1 MTPTSTLSAPSG
13 LRQDAGMW
21 IMLSMVI
28 GLAWPAPAD
37 RDEAI
42 RSVKDDPSIQQ
53 SLPSAPARRAATSTP
68 RSRERIRRR
77 SEAGSSIASMLL
89 WIVLGIVVLAIAIV
103 IGREVITRPAT
114 AQSSDSTPDDAPI
127 EALKVAAGTLDDAE
141 KLAAAGRF
149 GEAIHT
155 LLLQTF
161 ETIGRHAA
169 LPASLTSREI
179 LRRVRAEETAIAAL
193 RQLVASVEVCI
204 FGGDQPGAAEYA
216 TCRESF
222 ERVLNT
228 RGVEVI

>member
-1 MTPTSTLSAPSG
+1 
-13 LRQDAGMW
+13 MW
-21 IMLSMVI
+21 IMLSLVI
-28 GLAWPAPAD
+28 GLAWPASAD
-37 RDEAI
+37 QDEAI
-42 RSVKDDPSIQQ
+42 RSVKNDDSIQQ
-53 SLPSAPARRAATSTP
+53 SLPSAPAQRAVTSTP
-68 RSRERIRRR
+68 RPRERVRRQR
-77 SEAGSSIASMLL
+77 SEAGSSIASLLL
-89 WIVLGIVVLAIAIV
+89 WIVLGIVVVALVIV
-103 IGREVITRPAT
+103 IGREVITKPAEARPPDT
-114 AQSSDSTPDDAPI
+114 AEEAPP

-141 KLAAAGRF
+141 RLAAAGRF

-204 FGGDQPGAAEYA
+204 FGGDQPSAADYA

-222 ERVLNT
+222 ERVLNA
-228 RGVEVI
+228 RGVDVI